1 MFEYWNPSPIGAKV
15 GDCSVRA
22 ISKALGTDWQTAYT
36 MLCLKGF
43 EMCDMP
49 NSNAVINALLT
60 SKGFERYVVP
70 NTCPDCYTV
79 EMFANDNNDGV
90 YVLGTGDH
98 VVTVIDGTINDSWD
112 SSNEI
117 PLFFWKKQT
126 KREESK

>member
-60 SKGFERYVVP
+60 SKGFERHVVP

-79 EMFANDNNDGV
+79 GMFADDNSNGV

-98 VVTVIDGTINDSWD
+98 VVTVKDGVVNDTWD
-112 SSNEI
+112 SSSEI
-117 PLFFWKKQT
+117 PLFFWQKKG
-126 KREESK
+126 E